1 MSRQVAGTGAVAADL
16 SWPAP
21 APVDRRHL
29 TSIGGA
35 CAVRV
40 ARSVEEV
47 ESLRADWSP
56 LLGDNVHADPDYILW
71 SVREEPHVLRPHV
84 LAIERG
90 GRVEGIVVAR
100 IVNARLPCKLG
111 HTTVYAPTVRALCV
125 TREGWLGRVDT
136 YTAEV
141 ILDELLA
148 RARSPGGRRPS
159 LPPAGAGLGA
169 ASCRAGEGDVRDPP
183 AARQPG
189 RTCAGRSSSSR
200 RSRAYLGSVSPSTR
214 KTVRRTSSRLER
226 DFGERLS
233 IKVFRDAS
241 DLDALLGDVE
251 AVASR
256 TYQRRLGVGF
266 LGHDR
271 QRARLAALAAH
282 GWLRGYVLYLD
293 GQPIAFELGELYRGR
308 FDSLAGAYAPGPRS
322 TPGRRLPPAEG
333 DRGSRSRAR
342 LLFDF
347 GFGDAEYKSK
357 LAHRR
362 FEEGD
367 LVIYARR
374 PRPIWIKFA
383 RTALLE
389 ISRAVTAGLTR
400 LALME
405 RIKQWSRR
413 PALVA
418 ASARILEQSPL
429 EHRRHCQPRRDGERR
444 RLGVR
449 RRRAPGRRHCRG

>member
-21 APVDRRHL
+21 ASVGRRHL

-47 ESLRADWSP
+47 ESLRADWTP

-71 SVREEPHVLRPHV
+71 SVREEPHVLQPHV

-125 TREGWLGRVDT
+125 TREGWLGRVDA

-148 RARSPGGRRPS
+148 ALDRREADVVLFRQLEQDSVLHRAALARSTFATRRQH
-159 LPPAGAGLGA
+159 A
-169 ASCRAGEGDVRDPP
+169 ARTDVRWQVEL
-183 AARQPG
+183 QP
-189 RTCAGRSSSSR
+189 TLED
-200 RSRAYLGSVSPSTR
+200 YLGSVSPSTR

-226 DFGERLS
+226 EFGDRLS

-241 DLDALLGDVE
+241 DLDVLLGDVE

-308 FDSLAGAYAPGPRS
+308 FDSLAGAYDPDHGQHRVGAYLLLKAIEDLG
-322 TPGRRLPPAEG
+322 AEHV
-333 DRGSRSRAR
+333 S
-342 LLFDF
+342 LFDF

-413 PALVA
+413 PAL
-418 ASARILEQSPL
+418 
-429 EHRRHCQPRRDGERR
+429 
-444 RLGVR
+444 
-449 RRRAPGRRHCRG
+449 